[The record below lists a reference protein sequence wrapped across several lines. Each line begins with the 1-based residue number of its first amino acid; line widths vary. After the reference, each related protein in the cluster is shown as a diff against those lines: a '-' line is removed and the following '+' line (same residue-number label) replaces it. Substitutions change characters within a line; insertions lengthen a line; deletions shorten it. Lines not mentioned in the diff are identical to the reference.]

1 MGPGLLV
8 MAAVFFGIAVLLPV
22 TAAEASPSKGCSDIP
37 FAVNRRNPIKQEIVK
52 INLQKPFMTGLE
64 AEAIFEIIPYSASV
78 LFHL

>member
-37 FAVNRRNPIKQEIVK
+37 FAVNRRNPIKQDILSLTVCKNKNATPLSFALIGEYSKQLI
-52 INLQKPFMTGLE
+52 INADK
-64 AEAIFEIIPYSASV
+64 
-78 LFHL
+78 